1 MKVKYQI
8 ILTLIMFALSGYSQ
22 NSTDSTL
29 KLSDAIYVAMQNNY
43 DIKIAKNNLRIAEN
57 NADILNSGYLPS
69 LVAGAGGNYSNN
81 NTDMTFAS
89 TTGEQKVSQD
99 GAVSKSYNGS
109 LGINYRLFDGM
120 NRHYNYQKL
129 QADYNLSELQAR
141 AIIENI
147 LIQLIRSYY
156 DVARL
161 TSKIENINRTL
172 VISNTRYNYVKDQY
186 FYGVATELDLLNSEV
201 DRNNDSVSYIVAFN
215 ELSITQNN
223 LNVLLGRNMVQDFE
237 VDTTVTF
244 SLKINKPELMESALN
259 KNVDYMSSL
268 QSKDISGILVKQSKS
283 GYYPYLD
290 INGKYA
296 LSQTNNDVGN
306 LLYSHNTGFST
317 GVSLNW
323 NIFDG
328 GRTRTQVLN
337 SKISL
342 ENANQLT
349 EQSKVELERQVSDAY
364 NKYINSL
371 FVLKVESKNK
381 ETNQL
386 NFSRSVDQ
394 YQLGQISSLDFRKA
408 QVDLEGS
415 INGYNE
421 ALYSAKIAEMELLK
435 LAGLFLDEL

>member
-1 MKVKYQI
+1 MKTKYSI
-8 ILTLIMFALSGYSQ
+8 ILFLLFFVVSGYSQ
-22 NSTDSTL
+22 IKIDSTL
-29 KLSDAIYVAMQNNY
+29 KLSDAIYIAMQNNY
-43 DIKIAKNNLRIAEN
+43 DIIIAKNNVRIAEN
-57 NADILNSGYLPS
+57 NAGILNSGYLPS
-69 LVAGAGGNYSNN
+69 LVAGVGGNYSNN
-81 NTDMTFAS
+81 NTDQTYAS
-89 TTGEQKVSQD
+89 TEGEQKISRD

-129 QADYNLSELQAR
+129 QANFTMSELQSR
-141 AIIENI
+141 AIIENV
-147 LIQLIRSYY
+147 LIQLIRTYY

-161 TSKIENINRTL
+161 SSKIENINRTL

-201 DRNNDSVSYIVAFN
+201 DRNKDSVNYIVAFN
-215 ELSITQNN
+215 ELNVAQNN
-223 LNVLLGRNMVQDFE
+223 LNVLLGRSMDDYFV
-237 VDTTVTF
+237 VDTTVVF
-244 SLKINKPELMESALN
+244 SMKINKPDLLASALN
-259 KNVDYMSSL
+259 RNVDYTISL
-268 QSKDISGILVKQSKS
+268 QSKDISGIEVKQSKS

-296 LSQTNNDVGN
+296 LSQVNNDVGN
-306 LLYSHNTGFST
+306 LLYSNTTGFST

-349 EQSKVELERQVSDAY
+349 QQSKNELERKISDAY

-381 ETNQL
+381 QTNEL
-386 NFSRSVDQ
+386 NFSRSADQ
-394 YQLGQISSLDFRKA
+394 FQLGQISSLDFRKA

-421 ALYSAKIAEMELLK
+421 AMYSAKIAEMELLK

>member
-1 MKVKYQI
+1 MKIKYSI
-8 ILTLIMFALSGYSQ
+8 LLTLYMFAFSGYSQ
-22 NSTDSTL
+22 DNNDSTL
-29 KLSDAIYVAMQNNY
+29 KLSDAIYIAMQNNY
-43 DIKIAKNNLRIAEN
+43 DIRIAKNNVRIAEN

-69 LVAGAGGNYSNN
+69 LVAGAGGNYSSN

-141 AIIENI
+141 AVIENV

-201 DRNNDSVSYIVAFN
+201 DRNNDSVNYIVTYN
-215 ELSITQNN
+215 ELNITQNN
-223 LNVLLGRNMVQDFE
+223 LNVLLGRNMVRDFY

-244 SLKINKPELMESALN
+244 SLKINKPELMESALSR
-259 KNVDYMSSL
+259 NVDYMTSL
-268 QSKDISGILVKQSKS
+268 QSKDISGIQVKQSKS
-283 GYYPYLD
+283 GYYPYID

-306 LLYSHNTGFST
+306 LLYSHTTGFST

-349 EQSKVELERQVSDAY
+349 AQSKIELERNISDAY

-381 ETNQL
+381 QTNQL

-421 ALYSAKIAEMELLK
+421 ALYSAKLAEMELLK

>member
-1 MKVKYQI
+1 MKIKYSI
-8 ILTLIMFALSGYSQ
+8 LLTLYMFAFSGYSQ
-22 NSTDSTL
+22 DNNDSTL
-29 KLSDAIYVAMQNNY
+29 KLSDAIYIAMQNNY
-43 DIKIAKNNLRIAEN
+43 DIRIAKNNVRIAEN

-69 LVAGAGGNYSNN
+69 LVAGAGGNYSSN

-141 AIIENI
+141 AVIENV

-201 DRNNDSVSYIVAFN
+201 DRNNDSVNYIVTYN
-215 ELSITQNN
+215 ELNVTQNN
-223 LNVLLGRNMVQDFE
+223 LNVLLGRNMVQNFY

-244 SLKINKPELMESALN
+244 SLKINKPELMESALSR
-259 KNVDYMSSL
+259 NVDYMTSL
-268 QSKDISGILVKQSKS
+268 QSKDISGIQVKQSKS
-283 GYYPYLD
+283 GYYPYID

-306 LLYSHNTGFST
+306 LLYSHTTGFST

-349 EQSKVELERQVSDAY
+349 AQSKIELERNISDAY

-381 ETNQL
+381 QTNQL

-421 ALYSAKIAEMELLK
+421 ALYSAKLAEMELLK

>member
-1 MKVKYQI
+1 MKTKFSI
-8 ILTLIMFALSGYSQ
+8 ILILLVFVISGYSQ

-29 KLSDAIYVAMQNNY
+29 KLSNAIYVAMQNNY
-43 DIKIAKNNLRIAEN
+43 DITIAKNNLRIAEN
-57 NADILNSGYLPS
+57 NAGILNSGYLPS
-69 LVAGAGGNYSNN
+69 VVAGAGGNYSNN

-89 TTGEQKVSQD
+89 TTGEQNVSQD
-99 GAVSKSYNGS
+99 NAVSKSYNGS

-129 QADYNLSELQAR
+129 QANFDMSELQSR
-141 AIIENI
+141 AIIENV
-147 LIQLIRSYY
+147 LIQVIRTYY

-201 DRNNDSVSYIVAFN
+201 DRNNDSVNYIVAFN
-215 ELSITQNN
+215 ELNVAHNN
-223 LNVLLGRNMVQDFE
+223 LNVLLGRSVEEDFV
-237 VDTTVTF
+237 VDTTVQF
-244 SLKINKPELMESALN
+244 SLKINKPDLLLSAYN
-259 KNVDYMSSL
+259 RNVDYTISL
-268 QSKDISGILVKQSKS
+268 QSKNISGIEVKQSKS

-290 INGKYA
+290 VNGKYA

-306 LLYSHNTGFST
+306 LLYSHTTGFST

-342 ENANQLT
+342 ENSEQVT
-349 EQSKVELERQVSDAY
+349 QQSKNELERRVSDAY
-364 NKYINSL
+364 NKYVNSL

-381 ETNQL
+381 QTNEL
-386 NFSRSVDQ
+386 NFSRSKDQ
-394 YQLGQISSLDFRKA
+394 FRLGQISSLDFRKA

-421 ALYSAKIAEMELLK
+421 AMYSAKIAEMELLK

>member
-1 MKVKYQI
+1 MKTRYSI
-8 ILTLIMFALSGYSQ
+8 ILISLLFVISGYSQ

-29 KLSDAIYVAMQNNY
+29 KLSDAIYIAMQNNY
-43 DIKIAKNNLRIAEN
+43 DILIAKNNVRIAEN
-57 NADILNSGYLPS
+57 NAGILNSGYLPS

-89 TTGEQKVSQD
+89 TEGEQNVSQD

-129 QADYNLSELQAR
+129 QANFTMSELQSR
-141 AIIENI
+141 AIIENV
-147 LIQLIRSYY
+147 LIQLIRTYY

-161 TSKIENINRTL
+161 SSKIENINRTL
-172 VISNTRYNYVKDQY
+172 VISNTRYSYVKDQY

-201 DRNNDSVSYIVAFN
+201 DRNRDSVNYIVAFN
-215 ELSITQNN
+215 ELNVAQNN
-223 LNVLLGRNMVQDFE
+223 LNVLLGRSMEDDFV

-244 SLKINKPELMESALN
+244 SLKINKPDLMASALN
-259 KNVDYMSSL
+259 RNVDYTISL
-268 QSKDISGILVKQSKS
+268 QSKDISGIEVKQSKS

-306 LLYSHNTGFST
+306 LLYSHTTGFST

-342 ENANQLT
+342 ENADQLT
-349 EQSKVELERQVSDAY
+349 QQSKNELERQISDAY

-381 ETNQL
+381 ETNEL
-386 NFSRSVDQ
+386 NFSRSIDQ
-394 YQLGQISSLDFRKA
+394 FQLGQISSLDFRKA

-421 ALYSAKIAEMELLK
+421 AMYSAKIAEMELLK

>member
-1 MKVKYQI
+1 MKTRYY
-8 ILTLIMFALSGYSQ
+8 ILLALIMFALAGYSQ
-22 NSTDSTL
+22 DNSDSTL
-29 KLSDAIYVAMQNNY
+29 KLSDAIYIAMQNNY
-43 DIKIAKNNLRIAEN
+43 DIKIAKNNVRIAEN
-57 NADILNSGYLPS
+57 NAAIINSGYLPS

-81 NTDMTFAS
+81 NTDQTYAS
-89 TTGEQKVSQD
+89 TEGEQKVSQD

-120 NRHYNYQKL
+120 YRHYNYQKL
-129 QADYNLSELQAR
+129 QADYNLVELQAR
-141 AIIENI
+141 AIIENV

-172 VISNTRYNYVKDQY
+172 VISNTRYNYVKDQF

-201 DRNNDSVSYIVAFN
+201 DRNNDSVNYIVAFN
-215 ELSITQNN
+215 ELSTIQNN
-223 LNVLLGRNMVQDFE
+223 LNVLLGRNMVQDFV

-244 SLKINKPELMESALN
+244 SLKINKPELMASALSR
-259 KNVDYMSSL
+259 NVDYMSSL
-268 QSKDISGILVKQSKS
+268 QSKDISGIQVKQSKS
-283 GYYPYLD
+283 GYYPYID

-306 LLYSHNTGFST
+306 LLYSHTTGFST

-337 SKISL
+337 SKISM

-349 EQSKVELERQVSDAY
+349 AQSKIELERKISDAY
-364 NKYINSL
+364 NKYNNSL
-371 FVLKVESKNK
+371 FVLRVESKNK
-381 ETNQL
+381 QTNEI
-386 NFSRSVDQ
+386 NFSRSIDQ

>member
-1 MKVKYQI
+1 MKTKYFTI
-8 ILTLIMFALSGYSQ
+8 ITILVFAFSGYSQ
-22 NSTDSTL
+22 SSTDSTL
-29 KLSDAIYVAMQNNY
+29 KLSDAIYIAMQNNY
-43 DIKIAKNNLRIAEN
+43 DILIAKNNVLIAEN
-57 NADILNSGYLPS
+57 NAGILNSGYLPS

-89 TTGEQKVSQD
+89 TEGEQNVSQD

-120 NRHYNYQKL
+120 NRHYYYQKL
-129 QADYNLSELQAR
+129 QANFTMSELQSR
-141 AIIENI
+141 AIIENV
-147 LIQLIRSYY
+147 LIQLIRTYY

-161 TSKIENINRTL
+161 SSKIENINRTL
-172 VISNTRYNYVKDQY
+172 VISNTRYSYVKDQY

-201 DRNNDSVSYIVAFN
+201 DRNRDSVNYIVAFN
-215 ELSITQNN
+215 ELNVAQNN
-223 LNVLLGRNMVQDFE
+223 LNVLLGRSMEDDFV

-244 SLKINKPELMESALN
+244 SLKINKPDLMASALN
-259 KNVDYMSSL
+259 RNVDYTISL
-268 QSKDISGILVKQSKS
+268 QSKDISGIEVKQSKS

-306 LLYSHNTGFST
+306 LLYSHTTGFST

-337 SKISL
+337 SRISL
-342 ENANQLT
+342 ENANQLSQQAKN
-349 EQSKVELERQVSDAY
+349 EIERQISDAY

-381 ETNQL
+381 ETNEL

-394 YQLGQISSLDFRKA
+394 FQLGQISSLDFRKA

-421 ALYSAKIAEMELLK
+421 AMYSAKIAEMELLK

>member
-1 MKVKYQI
+1 MKTKYFT
-8 ILTLIMFALSGYSQ
+8 ILTILVFALSGYSQ

-29 KLSDAIYVAMQNNY
+29 KLTNAIYIAMQNNY
-43 DIKIAKNNLRIAEN
+43 DIVIAKNNVRIAEN
-57 NADILNSGYLPS
+57 NAGILNSGYLPS

-81 NTDMTFAS
+81 NTDQTFAS
-89 TTGEQKVSQD
+89 TEGEQKISQD

-129 QADYNLSELQAR
+129 QADFTMSELQSR
-141 AIIENI
+141 AIIENV
-147 LIQLIRSYY
+147 LIQLIRTYY

-161 TSKIENINRTL
+161 SSKIENINRTL

-186 FYGVATELDLLNSEV
+186 FYGVSTELDLLNSEV
-201 DRNNDSVSYIVAFN
+201 DRNNDSVNYIVAFN
-215 ELSITQNN
+215 ELNVAQNN
-223 LNVLLGRNMVQDFE
+223 LNVLLGRSMEDNFL

-244 SLKINKPELMESALN
+244 SLKINKPDLMASALN
-259 KNVDYMSSL
+259 RNVDYTISL
-268 QSKDISGILVKQSKS
+268 QSKDISGIEVKQSKS

-337 SKISL
+337 SRISL

-349 EQSKVELERQVSDAY
+349 QQSKNELEREISDAY

-381 ETNQL
+381 QTNEL

-394 YQLGQISSLDFRKA
+394 FQLGQISSLDFRKA

-421 ALYSAKIAEMELLK
+421 AMYSAKIAEMELLK